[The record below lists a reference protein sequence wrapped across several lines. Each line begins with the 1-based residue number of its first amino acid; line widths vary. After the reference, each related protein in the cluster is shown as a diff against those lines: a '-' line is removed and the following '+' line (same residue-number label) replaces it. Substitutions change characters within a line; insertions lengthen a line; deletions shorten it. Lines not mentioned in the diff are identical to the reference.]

1 MLKRRFEARQSYFAE
16 KRQVK
21 LELRELRRLEST
33 TNPHRPISQMNNH
46 FKKIY
51 DNV

>member
-1 MLKRRFEARQSYFAE
+1 
-16 KRQVK
+16 
-21 LELRELRRLEST
+21 LRRLEST

-51 DNV
+51 DNVNSQKKS